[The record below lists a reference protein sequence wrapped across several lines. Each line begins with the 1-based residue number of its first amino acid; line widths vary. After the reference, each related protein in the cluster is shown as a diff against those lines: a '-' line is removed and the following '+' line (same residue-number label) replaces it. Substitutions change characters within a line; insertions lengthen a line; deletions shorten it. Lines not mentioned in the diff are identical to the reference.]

1 MNTTHKIISCA
12 VAALAAGS
20 AIIAASIAV
29 GADRP
34 QRVDICPAADTDPSC
49 DIDRRPNRSG
59 SDGSKVAR
67 LPAADGPP
75 APATADVRRLTALQ
89 RRPPRDVR
97 RLTALQR
104 RPPHDVRRLTAL
116 QRRPPRD
123 VRRLTALQRRPP
135 RDVRRLTALRRRP
148 PPRRPA
154 ADGPPAPATARRPA
168 ADGPPAPATAIWT
181 GDTED
186 HPGYG
191 PANPASSSGGI
202 DVTDFGCLVRPWHP
216 FIACP
221 GITGTTDPT
230 DIPDYN

>member
-75 APATADVRRLTALQ
+75 APAAARL
-89 RRPPRDVR
+89 
-97 RLTALQR
+97 
-104 RPPHDVRRLTAL
+104 
-116 QRRPPRD
+116 
-123 VRRLTALQRRPP
+123 
-135 RDVRRLTALRRRP
+135 
-148 PPRRPA
+148 PA
-154 ADGPPAPATARRPA
+154 ADGPPAPAAARLPA
-168 ADGPPAPATAIWT
+168 ADGPPAPAAAIWT

-191 PANPASSSGGI
+191 PADPASSSGGI

-221 GITGTTDPT
+221 GITGTTDPA

>member
-75 APATADVRRLTALQ
+75 APATGRL
-89 RRPPRDVR
+89 
-97 RLTALQR
+97 
-104 RPPHDVRRLTAL
+104 
-116 QRRPPRD
+116 
-123 VRRLTALQRRPP
+123 
-135 RDVRRLTALRRRP
+135 
-148 PPRRPA
+148 PA
-154 ADGPPAPATARRPA
+154 ADGPPAPAAGRLPA
-168 ADGPPAPATAIWT
+168 ADGPPAPAAGRLPAADGPPAPAAAIWT

-221 GITGTTDPT
+221 GITGTTDPA